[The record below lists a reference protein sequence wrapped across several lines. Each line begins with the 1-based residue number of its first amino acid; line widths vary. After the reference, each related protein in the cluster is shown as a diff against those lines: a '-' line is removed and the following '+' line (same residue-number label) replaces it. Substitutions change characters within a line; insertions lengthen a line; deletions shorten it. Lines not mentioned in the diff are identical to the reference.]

1 MLTPLYTVKEAA
13 LILRVTEATI
23 YRAIKAGTINYRCAG
38 KKAYRFTEED
48 LMAYLNSEKT
58 TTPEKRTTP
67 VLRIT

>member
-48 LMAYLNSEKT
+48 LMAYLNSEKAT
-58 TTPEKRTTP
+58 IPEKRTPP